1 MESSI
6 MTRELYIVLVMH
18 DTTETKNP
26 GSPCASVTREGTGE
40 YRGGPAFYIEYGIPA
55 GPLEK
60 PLQCAPASN
69 EDDQGYR

>member
-6 MTRELYIVLVMH
+6 MTRQLYIVLVMH

-40 YRGGPAFYIEYGIPA
+40 YRGGPAFYIE
-55 GPLEK
+55 
-60 PLQCAPASN
+60 
-69 EDDQGYR
+69 